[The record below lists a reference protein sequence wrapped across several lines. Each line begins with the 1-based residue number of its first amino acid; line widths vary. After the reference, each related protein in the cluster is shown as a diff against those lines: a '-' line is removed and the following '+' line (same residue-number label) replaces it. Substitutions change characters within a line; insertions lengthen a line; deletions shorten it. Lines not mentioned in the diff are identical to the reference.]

1 MLIKIT
7 RKWYSS
13 KSTIGLV
20 SVDGVKCGFSLEDV
34 ARPDG
39 VKVYG
44 ETAIPAGEYQVTID
58 YSEKFKQLMP
68 HILDVPNF
76 TGIRIHKGLNASHS
90 SGCVLV
96 GLSKGQD
103 SISDCQATY
112 DYIYGSIEEALRK
125 KEKVTIWI
133 VNGPNEL

>member
-1 MLIKIT
+1 MLLRIT
-7 RKWYSS
+7 RKWFTN

-44 ETAIPAGEYQVTID
+44 ETAIPAGEYAVTID
-58 YSEKFKQLMP
+58 YSERFKKLMP
-68 HILDVPNF
+68 HILDVPGF
-76 TGIRIHKGLNASHS
+76 EGVRIHCGNKPEQTE
-90 SGCVLV
+90 GCILV
-96 GLSKGQD
+96 GLNKGQD
-103 SISDCQATY
+103 TIYNCQATY
-112 DYIYGSIEEALRK
+112 DYIYGSIEKALAN

-133 VNGPNEL
+133 VNAPNEL

>member
-7 RKWYSS
+7 RKYFTS

-58 YSEKFKQLMP
+58 YSNKFKKLMP

-76 TGIRIHKGLNASHS
+76 TGIRIHKGSTPES
-90 SGCVLV
+90 TSGCVLV
-96 GLSKGQD
+96 GLRKGPD
-103 SISDCQATY
+103 MIYDCAATY
-112 DYIYGSIEEALRK
+112 DYIYGSIEKALAN

-133 VNGPNEL
+133 INAPNEL